1 MSAPNAGFWASCPA
15 ISYRWDEI
23 TDGLAVLQDLVL
35 QFPGLDVGGP
45 WTDVDVTADCTVGE
59 DERVRVQD
67 GYEVDITYPNTVPAY
82 TGAKEYFDADSW
94 TATTAR
100 RVTARAR

>member
-1 MSAPNAGFWASCPA
+1 M
-15 ISYRWDEI
+15 
-23 TDGLAVLQDLVL
+23 
-35 QFPGLDVGGP
+35 
-45 WTDVDVTADCTVGE
+45 DVTADYTVGE

-82 TGAKEYFDADSW
+82 TGAKGISTPIAGR
-94 TATTAR
+94 ATTAR